1 MRLFTAV
8 CAVALVSGLAIAPS
22 FAQSDYDSRQERVY
36 IGDLDPYDRG
46 DAQIL
51 LDRIERA
58 SNNVCDNRMPEP
70 PTELEQEAACEFHAT
85 EEAVISVGNPVLLA
99 LHRGYDPSI
108 AVEAEG
114 SADPYDSDYIV
125 VKKK

>member
-1 MRLFTAV
+1 MRLLTAA
-8 CAVALVSGLAIAPS
+8 CVAALLSGAALPA
-22 FAQSDYDSRQERVY
+22 FAQSDYETRSERVY
-36 IGDLDPYDRG
+36 IGDLDPYDRH
-46 DAQIL
+46 DAQTL

-58 SNNVCDNRMPEP
+58 SDNVCDSRMPEP
-70 PTELEQEAACEFHAT
+70 PTELEREAACESIAT
-85 EEAVISVGNPVLLA
+85 EEAVLEVGNPVLLA

-114 SADPYDSDYIV
+114 SADPYPYDYIV